1 MEPEE
6 IDGDLEWEVEKIIK
20 SEIISYDRRVRG
32 RTRTCEELRYFVK
45 WRRCSE
51 DENTWEPPEHLER
64 AQELVDDFHRE
75 NPDMPKLG

>member
-6 IDGDLEWEVEKIIK
+6 IDADLEWEMEKIIK

-32 RTRTCEELRYFVK
+32 RTRTCKELRYFVK
-45 WRRCSE
+45 WRGCSE
-51 DENTWEPPEHLER
+51 DENTREPPEHLER

-75 NPDMPKLG
+75 NPDMPRLG